1 MERRR
6 AFVPATNGAGYGRR
20 AGATGRHRRLPRD
33 HPVEK
38 SCDKYREP
46 DMNSSHSIGAVMAL
60 AIAVSL
66 AAPLHAQDINDA
78 PFREGWAP
86 GEWGP
91 DDMAGAVNRTTPD
104 LVLKAAGLVKQG
116 KVATLGKIYTGD
128 APAFGTRGWRMT
140 IPGLPTGG
148 PFGKHKLVYNDEYLA
163 TEIGQIG
170 TQFDGPGHIGVITSK
185 GMFFYNE
192 RYLEDPDVGTY
203 GLGPLGVEHV
213 AEKGFV
219 CRGVL
224 LDAVALRG
232 GQLPVPK
239 GKGDPGIVT
248 DADVEAMVKRQGIAP
263 IGEGDCVFLYTGHG
277 NIWHPKDWDKFDAAE
292 KSARVADFNAGEP
305 GFGISACN
313 YLAERKIILTG
324 ADTWAVEA
332 VPGENAEFPFECH
345 VQLQTR
351 RGIWNIENLDLGQ
364 LVADKAYEFL
374 FVWAPLKMKGATGS
388 PGNPV
393 ALY

>member
-1 MERRR
+1 M
-6 AFVPATNGAGYGRR
+6 
-20 AGATGRHRRLPRD
+20 RLNPLF
-33 HPVEK
+33 
-38 SCDKYREP
+38 
-46 DMNSSHSIGAVMAL
+46 AVVAMA
-60 AIAVSL
+60 IVGNVS
-66 AAPLHAQDINDA
+66 AQQPKFNDA
-78 PFREGWAP
+78 PLTEKWAP
-86 GEWGP
+86 AEWGA
-91 DDMAGAVNRTTPD
+91 DDKAGSVNRITPE
-104 LVLKAAGLVKQG
+104 LVMKAIGLVKQG
-116 KVATLGKIYTGD
+116 KVATLGKIYAGD
-128 APAFGTRGWRMT
+128 APGFGSRGWRLT

-148 PFGKHKLVYNDEYLA
+148 PFGEQQMVYNDEYLS

-185 GMFFYNE
+185 GMFYYNGRFLSDE
-192 RYLEDPDVGTY
+192 GISAY

-224 LDAVALRG
+224 LDAAALRG

-239 GKGDPGIVT
+239 ENSADDPGIVN
-248 DADVEAMVKRQGIAP
+248 AKDVEEMVKRQGIAP

-292 KSARVADFNAGEP
+292 KAKRTADFNAGEP
-305 GFGISACN
+305 GFGISACE
-313 YLAERKIILTG
+313 YLAERRIILTG
-324 ADTWAVEA
+324 SDTWATEA
-332 VPGENAEFPFECH
+332 VGKGAGGETAQPFECH
-345 VQLQTR
+345 IKLQTR
-351 RGIWNIENLDLGQ
+351 RGIWNIENLDLSR